1 MEDKLVMNAIDKKNL
16 IKKFILTFLIMF
28 FGATICVIIYDR
40 STINNEYGINEKNI
54 EIPIFVYHN
63 IVDNESEVQFDYMQ
77 TTAETFEK
85 QIIGLKNMGYDFIT
99 YDDLQK
105 YANNQKKLK
114 KHSCIITF
122 DDGYEGV
129 YENAY
134 PIAKKYNIPITIFVI
149 TDNMETAGVLT
160 WQQVIEM
167 QSSGIVTI
175 ASHSTNHPE
184 FTNLSVEEAVMDVNT
199 SYSIIEEKVGKQN
212 TKIFTYPYGLY
223 KDEQV
228 DSLKNSGYI
237 QNLTDNKINESKN
250 LDMARLH
257 RCYPLS
263 DSPIKMF
270 AKIVYRSIRYD

>member
-1 MEDKLVMNAIDKKNL
+1 MNVVDNKKNL

-40 STINNEYGINEKNI
+40 ATINNEYGINEKNI
-54 EIPIFVYHN
+54 EIPIFVYHD
-63 IVDNESEVQFDYMQ
+63 IVDDESEVQFDYMQ
-77 TTAETFEK
+77 TTAETFEE

-105 YANNQKKLK
+105 YANNQKKIK

-160 WQQVIEM
+160 WQQVLEM

-212 TKIFTYPYGLY
+212 IKIFTYPYGLY

-228 DSLKNSGYI
+228 DSLKNAGYI